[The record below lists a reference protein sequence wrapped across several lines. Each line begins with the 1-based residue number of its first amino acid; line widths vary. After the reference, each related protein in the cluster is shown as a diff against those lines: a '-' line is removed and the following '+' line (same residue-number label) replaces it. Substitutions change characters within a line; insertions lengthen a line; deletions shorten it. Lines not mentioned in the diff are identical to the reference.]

1 MNYYIGDLHLFNR
14 NQTDEGRNY
23 DGRPFATV
31 EEMNQYILERWNAK
45 INNGDT
51 VYILGDM
58 AMRGKNNAILA
69 LVAQLK
75 GKKILFRGNHDD
87 LSDYRYQRL
96 FEEIT
101 DYREIADSF
110 DGKTYNLYL
119 LELRDL
125 LKYTMQDQY
134 DNIGWWLYEAPDA
147 GYTVS
152 WEEAGKE
159 VSVDLTEAGALYVK
173 KSGCEFL
180 IYKQNDDNLN
190 RNQRKIE
197 YNKTNTQK

>member
-58 AMRGKNNAILA
+58 AMRGKNNALLA

-110 DGKTYNLYL
+110 DGKTYKLCLMHYPILVWKASIADRFFSTPILIILWKRHSSRN
-119 LELRDL
+119 
-125 LKYTMQDQY
+125 
-134 DNIGWWLYEAPDA
+134 A
-147 GYTVS
+147 S
-152 WEEAGKE
+152 
-159 VSVDLTEAGALYVK
+159 
-173 KSGCEFL
+173 KSSTRT
-180 IYKQNDDNLN
+180 
-190 RNQRKIE
+190 RN
-197 YNKTNTQK
+197 